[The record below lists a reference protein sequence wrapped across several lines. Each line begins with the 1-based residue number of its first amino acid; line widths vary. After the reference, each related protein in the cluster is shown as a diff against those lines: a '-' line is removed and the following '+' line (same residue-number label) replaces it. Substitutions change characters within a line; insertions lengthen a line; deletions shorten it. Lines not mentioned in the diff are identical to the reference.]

1 MNFLF
6 KTLVS
11 QLWCNLTVFWGYQE
25 SFPHGR
31 QRAGFK
37 NLKKKRRTTRRFC
50 AMAGLSRPKFCL
62 TLQPSWLVPAFAIP
76 ATAAKPLWR

>member
-6 KTLVS
+6 KTSVS
-11 QLWCNLTVFWGYQE
+11 LLWCNLTVFWGYQE

-37 NLKKKRRTTRRFC
+37 NLKKNVAQRG
-50 AMAGLSRPKFCL
+50 GLAQWRVCL
-62 TLQPSWLVPAFAIP
+62 VRNFV
-76 ATAAKPLWR
+76 